1 MALYWH
7 PLRRRQRLCLQIG
20 EEMRIEIKD
29 LNRLE
34 NQDNIV
40 HKLCELDTRTFN
52 AVFRASLKIRK
63 ANKILERN
71 GAL

>member
-1 MALYWH
+1 M
-7 PLRRRQRLCLQIG
+7 LRAVQETYLIIRKG
-20 EEMRIEIKD
+20 EELRIEIKD
-29 LNRLE
+29 LNRIE

-40 HKLCELDTRTFN
+40 NKLCELDTRTFN

-63 ANKILERN
+63 ANKILDRN

>member
-1 MALYWH
+1 MT
-7 PLRRRQRLCLQIG
+7 IFSG

-29 LNRLE
+29 LNRIE

-40 HKLCELDTRTFN
+40 NKLCELDTRTFN

-63 ANKILERN
+63 ANKTLENNNN
-71 GAL
+71 GAIINIT

>member
-1 MALYWH
+1 M
-7 PLRRRQRLCLQIG
+7 LRAVQETYLIIRKG

-29 LNRLE
+29 LNRIE

-40 HKLCELDTRTFN
+40 NKLCELDTRTFN

>member
-1 MALYWH
+1 
-7 PLRRRQRLCLQIG
+7 
-20 EEMRIEIKD
+20 MRIEIKD
-29 LNRLE
+29 LNRIE

-40 HKLCELDTRTFN
+40 NKLCELDTRTFN

-71 GAL
+71 GALQCQTKNTINALNGLIHR

>member
-1 MALYWH
+1 
-7 PLRRRQRLCLQIG
+7 
-20 EEMRIEIKD
+20 MRIEIKD
-29 LNRLE
+29 LNRIE
-34 NQDNIV
+34 NQGNIV
-40 HKLCELDTRTFN
+40 NKLCELDTRTFN

>member
-1 MALYWH
+1 
-7 PLRRRQRLCLQIG
+7 
-20 EEMRIEIKD
+20 MRIEIKD
-29 LNRLE
+29 LNHLE

-40 HKLCELDTRTFN
+40 NKLCELDTRTFN
-52 AVFRASLKIRK
+52 AVFRASLKVRK

>member
-1 MALYWH
+1 M
-7 PLRRRQRLCLQIG
+7 LRAVQETYLIIRKG

-29 LNRLE
+29 LNRIE

-40 HKLCELDTRTFN
+40 NKLCELDTRTFN

-63 ANKILERN
+63 ANKILDRN